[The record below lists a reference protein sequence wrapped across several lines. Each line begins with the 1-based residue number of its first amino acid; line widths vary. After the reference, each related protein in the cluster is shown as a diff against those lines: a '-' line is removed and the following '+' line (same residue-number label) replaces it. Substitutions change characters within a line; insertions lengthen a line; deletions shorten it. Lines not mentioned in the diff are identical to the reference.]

1 LAKNLQV
8 DKKAMR
14 VNVTRANDVILA
26 EAAVFAL
33 AKTLP
38 RPRAEELVK
47 KACGVAVSED
57 RPLIEVVEKLA
68 GDTIKKGEVDWR
80 ALAKPENY
88 LGESAK
94 LIDQVLKGAEKLFH

>member
-1 LAKNLQV
+1 
-8 DKKAMR
+8 
-14 VNVTRANDVILA
+14 VILA

-33 AKTLP
+33 AKALP

-57 RPLIEVVEKLA
+57 RPLIEVIEELA
-68 GDTIKKGEVDWR
+68 GDTIKKGQVDWQ

-88 LGESAK
+88 LGESGK
-94 LIDQVLKGAEKLFH
+94 IIDQVLKGAEKLFH